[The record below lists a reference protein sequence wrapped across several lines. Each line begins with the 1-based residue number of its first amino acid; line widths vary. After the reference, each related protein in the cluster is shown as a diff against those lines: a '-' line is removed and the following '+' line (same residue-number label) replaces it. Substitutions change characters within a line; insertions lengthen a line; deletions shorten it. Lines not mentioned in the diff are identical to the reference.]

1 MNRRELDWTDFAD
14 VMTDVS
20 RLQREGYTA
29 VGKWDLPQ
37 ICEHL
42 SDWMTY
48 PLDGF
53 PTQAGL
59 VAWILPVVRFG
70 LGKRM
75 LRGILTS
82 GTMSAGSPTLP
93 ESIHVRPSIS
103 QPSVERLGRSVD
115 RLIRSNG
122 PYHPSPLFGDMT
134 RDELLRLHM
143 IHCRHHLSFLVPKE

>member
-1 MNRRELDWTDFAD
+1 MKRRELDWTDFAD
-14 VMTDVS
+14 VTADVS
-20 RLQREGYTA
+20 RLQRDGYTA
-29 VGKWDLPQ
+29 LGKWDLSQ

-53 PTQAGL
+53 PTQSGL
-59 VAWILPVVRFG
+59 AAWIIPVVRFG

-75 LRGILTS
+75 LRGILNS
-82 GTMSAGSPTLP
+82 GTMSAGGPTLP
-93 ESIHVRPSIS
+93 ESIHARPPRS
-103 QPSVERLGRSVD
+103 QPSVERLEHSID
-115 RLIRSNG
+115 RLVRSNR

-143 IHCRHHLSFLVPKE
+143 IHCRHHLSFLVPKV